1 MDLSNPASLLLAG
14 IYYIITG
21 LLIFFS
27 IFSVYI
33 LNRHGESKLTAL
45 AVSHGESKLTALAVS
60 LLYSVFFLAIL
71 AQSFNTLQSIK

>member
-27 IFSVYI
+27 IFSVYV
-33 LNRHGESKLTAL
+33 LNR
-45 AVSHGESKLTALAVS
+45 HGESKLTALAVS
-60 LLYSVFFLAIL
+60 LLYSVFFLTIL
-71 AQSFNTLQSIK
+71 AQSFNTLQSIG